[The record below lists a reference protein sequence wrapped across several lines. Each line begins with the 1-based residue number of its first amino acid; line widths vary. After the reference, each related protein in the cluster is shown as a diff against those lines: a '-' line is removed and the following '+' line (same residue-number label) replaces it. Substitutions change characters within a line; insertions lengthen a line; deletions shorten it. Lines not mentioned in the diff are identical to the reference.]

1 MLRSYLFVP
10 GNRPDRYEK
19 ALASRAGAVIVD
31 LEDAVAPADKQAARA
46 ALLAWLEPSKAVIV
60 RINAPASEWFEN
72 DLDVCSRPGV
82 TGVVVPK
89 AEMAEQIER
98 VASTSRRPVLPL
110 VETARGLWSVLDIA
124 KVPGV
129 SRLLFGSL
137 DYQADL
143 DTTDDE
149 LLLARSQLVL
159 ASRVAGIGAPVD
171 GITQAIDDAELLR
184 RDGERARRLGFGAKL
199 CIHPRQVDVVNRC
212 FAPTEDEVVWARRVV
227 EAFAASRGNATLLDG
242 KMIDGPVLV
251 RARAMLDEAALLG
264 G

>member
-10 GNRPDRYEK
+10 GNRPDRYDK

-31 LEDAVAPADKQAARA
+31 LEDAVAPADKPAARA
-46 ALLAWLEPSKAVIV
+46 ALLAWLDPAKPVIV
-60 RINAPASEWFEN
+60 RVNGPATEWFER
-72 DLDVCSRPGV
+72 DLDVCAQPGV
-82 TGVVVPK
+82 TAVIVPK
-89 AEMAEQIER
+89 AEAGEQIAR
-98 VASTSRRPVLPL
+98 VAAASARPVLPL

-124 KVPGV
+124 KASGV

-171 GITQAIDDAELLR
+171 GVTQAVDDAELLR
-184 RDGERARRLGFGAKL
+184 RDCERARRLGFGGKI

-212 FAPTEDEVVWARRVV
+212 FAPTEDDMAWARRVTN
-227 EAFAASRGNATLLDG
+227 AFGASRGNATLLDG
-242 KMIDGPVLV
+242 KMIDGPVLS
-251 RARAMLDEAALLG
+251 RAQAILDEAATG
-264 G
+264 GA